1 MATVAKQPVAQ
12 FDTDEH
18 WFPLFFIRVLLA
30 SVLLTAMLVLV
41 GVELMSNH

>member
-1 MATVAKQPVAQ
+1 MATVSKQPIDQ
-12 FDTDEH
+12 FSTDEH

-30 SVLLTAMLVLV
+30 SVLLTSILVLV